1 MGFDGDIMVISLD
14 LMGFD
19 GIMSGWWWLEH
30 DFYFPIQLGMSSSQL
45 TKNGDE
51 WGMVYDIA
59 IPTLSMDVL
68 NGKITFEWSIFH
80 VMFEYR

>member
-1 MGFDGDIMVISLD
+1 MGLCLFDG
-14 LMGFD
+14 
-19 GIMSGWWWLEH
+19 LEH
-30 DFYFPIQLGMSSSQL
+30 DFDFPIQLGMSSSQL

-80 VMFEYR
+80 AMFEYR